1 MEGTTFVEL
10 LTVHPHF
17 KNVFCFFDWCFIFSL
32 VEDIAGVRWGDVL
45 GQNSCSIV
53 REGAAERSGP
63 PMKFTR
69 GQQSTRKQPEHKLL
83 DSTTIMNDVFDAL
96 ALRTV

>member
-1 MEGTTFVEL
+1 M
-10 LTVHPHF
+10 
-17 KNVFCFFDWCFIFSL
+17 
-32 VEDIAGVRWGDVL
+32 EDIAGVRWGDVL
-45 GQNSCSIV
+45 GQNCCSIV

-69 GQQSTRKQPEHKLL
+69 GRQSTRKRPEHKLP
-83 DSTTIMNDVFDAL
+83 DSTTIMNDVFDTL